1 MRHKNALFYGLVVF
15 HSRCICSLI
24 THSYRGR
31 KILARTSAS
40 ASAAILHASS
50 DIHQPS
56 PNVEDILS
64 QYGYDRRKATI
75 QPQNLPLIAE
85 LYENGN
91 STLVSLESFVV
102 NDAGSEPKALIRYIT
117 APSAQDGKEQKIISF
132 GDITTIWHEQ
142 RISPIVGHTLSLEKI
157 QQQLRSLKAPRIER
171 ALDRLYNAR
180 VRTSRSSSNG
190 ITKKQVGMIA
200 HENFADDQ
208 HEMVRVESLLRQV
221 IKAGV
226 GSTRLVSSDTMQSF
240 VYKEQGRQADIDR
253 AVASI
258 ILSKDAT
265 HGGRFKRFPCM
276 VVRSEITNDNVS
288 AVTIINGGWL
298 VSDQSVRAGAEGR
311 QFAERSQEMN
321 EVTRADERI
330 IRRLECLALG
340 ETFSTDELQVDVRET
355 LKAMDLPL
363 SKNGATDALV
373 RIGRW
378 SGNEDLS
385 KLAPWSPEIVS

>member
-1 MRHKNALFYGLVVF
+1 
-15 HSRCICSLI
+15 
-24 THSYRGR
+24 
-31 KILARTSAS
+31 
-40 ASAAILHASS
+40 
-50 DIHQPS
+50 
-56 PNVEDILS
+56 
-64 QYGYDRRKATI
+64 
-75 QPQNLPLIAE
+75 
-85 LYENGN
+85 
-91 STLVSLESFVV
+91 
-102 NDAGSEPKALIRYIT
+102 
-117 APSAQDGKEQKIISF
+117 
-132 GDITTIWHEQ
+132 
-142 RISPIVGHTLSLEKI
+142 
-157 QQQLRSLKAPRIER
+157 
-171 ALDRLYNAR
+171 
-180 VRTSRSSSNG
+180 
-190 ITKKQVGMIA
+190 
-200 HENFADDQ
+200 
-208 HEMVRVESLLRQV
+208 
-221 IKAGV
+221 
-226 GSTRLVSSDTMQSF
+226 
-240 VYKEQGRQADIDR
+240 
-253 AVASI
+253 VASI